1 MTDTIQHNDVKISG
15 ETIKS
20 GTAKMTKEEL
30 IEVFKQC
37 IDPELGIDIWTLGL
51 IYNVDVKNGGGVHIL
66 MTFTSPFC
74 PYGPAM
80 VEELKDLLAE
90 KGIREVDIQ
99 ITFEPPWQP
108 SDELRE
114 MMGV

>member
-1 MTDTIQHNDVKISG
+1 MTEI
-15 ETIKS
+15 
-20 GTAKMTKEEL
+20 TAIVTKDEL
-30 IEVFKQC
+30 VEVFKKC

-51 IYNVDVKNGGGVHIL
+51 IYNVDIKTEGVHIL

-74 PYGPAM
+74 PYGPAI
-80 VEELKDLLAE
+80 VEELKELLSAKKVGE
-90 KGIREVDIQ
+90 IDIQ

-114 MMGV
+114 MMGM

>member
-1 MTDTIQHNDVKISG
+1 MKFFEGEIMTDGQKI
-15 ETIKS
+15 
-20 GTAKMTKEEL
+20 TKEEL
-30 IEVFKQC
+30 IEVFKKC

-51 IYNVDVKNGGGVHIL
+51 IYNVDVKEGNLLHIL

-114 MMGV
+114 MMGM

>member
-1 MTDTIQHNDVKISG
+1 MVDTITRITKI
-15 ETIKS
+15 
-20 GTAKMTKEEL
+20 TKEEL
-30 IEVFKQC
+30 IEVFKKC

-51 IYNVDVKNGGGVHIL
+51 IYNVDIKEKSVHIL

-80 VEELKDLLAE
+80 VEELKELLLE
-90 KGIREVDIQ
+90 KKVGEVDIQ

-114 MMGV
+114 MMGM

>member
-1 MTDTIQHNDVKISG
+1 MTDTAQKI
-15 ETIKS
+15 
-20 GTAKMTKEEL
+20 TKEEL
-30 IEVFKQC
+30 IEVLKQC

-51 IYNVDVKNGGGVHIL
+51 IYNVDIKENAVHIL

-80 VEELKDLLAE
+80 IEELKELLAS

-114 MMGV
+114 MMGM

>member
-1 MTDTIQHNDVKISG
+1 MKFFEGEIMTDGQKI
-15 ETIKS
+15 
-20 GTAKMTKEEL
+20 TKEEL
-30 IEVFKQC
+30 IEVFKKC

-51 IYNVDVKNGGGVHIL
+51 IYNVDVKEGNLLHIL

-80 VEELKDLLAE
+80 VEELKELLTE
-90 KGIREVDIQ
+90 KGIKEIDIQ

-114 MMGV
+114 MMGM